1 MSEIKPNESAP
12 APAEDNGEEKD
23 WAAAKA
29 FFDNLKTH
37 KPRPPKPRYAVTI
50 AVSSRTLF
58 NMVAERK
65 IYEEEGVEKY
75 VAYQLENEN
84 EPLKPGAAF
93 PFVKVR
99 PENRK
104 ALMNVNSRLR
114 ELYPDSEELFDIVLM
129 TNNHAQVGVRLI
141 NSINHYDLTIERF
154 CMTGG
159 QSPIGYLKAYMTNL
173 YLSKDSEKV
182 GEAIEEGIAAAT
194 MFTPTMEM
202 KLSDTQLRVAFDG
215 DAVLFSDESEIIV
228 KKHGLDTF
236 FEHEKE
242 FENKPLAQGPLKCF
256 LEALGKLQ
264 RKFYAKNERLNCP
277 IRTFLVTARSAAS
290 SGARVLKTLR
300 SWGLEIDEA
309 LFLAGA
315 PKGPL
320 LQKIKPHIYF
330 DDQMFHIEGAKE
342 LGTISAHVPYGIGQ
356 KYNRGKLIEPEK
368 KE

>member
-1 MSEIKPNESAP
+1 MSEMK
-12 APAEDNGEEKD
+12 PAEAAAEDQD

-29 FFDNLKTH
+29 FFDNLKT
-37 KPRPPKPRYAVTI
+37 KVPRPPKPQYAVTI

-65 IYEEEGVEKY
+65 IYEEEGVENY
-75 VAYQLENEN
+75 VAFQLEHES

-93 PFVKVR
+93 PFV
-99 PENRK
+99 K

-114 ELYPDSEELFDIVLM
+114 ELYPESEELFDIVLM

-141 NSINHYDLTIERF
+141 NSINHYGLTIERF

-159 QSPIGYLKAYMTNL
+159 KSPIGYLKAYMTNL

-182 GEAIEEGIAAAT
+182 TEAIDEGIAAAT
-194 MFTPTMEM
+194 MFLPETESN
-202 KLSDTQLRVAFDG
+202 LCDTQLRVAFDG

-228 KKHGLDTF
+228 KQHGLDRF
-236 FEHEKE
+236 FEHEKK

-264 RKFYAKNERLNCP
+264 RKFYAKNQRMDCP

-320 LQKIKPHIYF
+320 LQKIKPHIFF
-330 DDQMFHIEGAKE
+330 DDQMFHIEGAQE

-356 KYNRGKLIEPEK
+356 KYHKGKLIEQPEK
-368 KE
+368 KN